1 MDFNVEPFYDD
12 FEASNGA
19 KEENYMRILF
29 RPGYAV
35 QARELTQIQSIIQ
48 NQIRN
53 FGDHIFEDGS
63 PVFGGQ
69 ITLDT
74 SANYLKLQT
83 TYNGIDVEAEDFA
96 NSVIL
101 NNLGNVK
108 IRARVV
114 SVDNTQ
120 TQPTLMV
127 RYLRGNQFPDG
138 NVIQTTTGTF
148 AQLVASGASG
158 KGSVASIADGVF
170 YVDGYFVQVPSQT
183 IVLDPYG
190 NTPTYKIGLEIDD
203 SIIDESADANLL
215 DPAQNSFNYQAP
227 GAWRYQFKLNLAKRT
242 LDSVDDNK
250 FFELLRVENGLIT
263 KQVRYPIY
271 SAIEDTL
278 ARRTYDESGDYS
290 VKSFDVS
297 LESNTA
303 CTDVFTVSVGPGK
316 AYVKGYEYE
325 IAGAQKITVNK
336 ARTTNTSTDYDLSV
350 EYGNYLYAN
359 NITGSANGLFNIAK
373 LDTLELHCVPRA
385 NVNTSG
391 TLGYNT
397 TYMGT
402 ARARNFQRSSPTEYL
417 MYLTDFNLGS
427 NIVTASATASNA
439 NSIVFPAAYSDLED
453 AYANVSVR
461 VLSGGASNVAAGD
474 VRKIVRYNAST
485 KTAFT
490 DLNFTSAIGSGNTV
504 ALLFSTRDIDSLVE
518 AVSTK
523 TALNVAMDVSSSSK
537 DITNGTVVYDSNK
550 DSLLFMLPEKQVAN
564 GTITNA
570 DFRAMKFF
578 EDKTFTSN
586 GQLALTLAGNETY
599 DYGSDGNFLSTT
611 AANTNLIVMV
621 KSLGTASNVSVG
633 QILNLTAATGP
644 AGSGGAAVRRDSTT
658 QLTIFTGELGTFTA
672 DLYATV
678 KVNDSESATNNRRS
692 KTIRGNS
699 ANITLVATDSY
710 LNGTQVTGC
719 TSVRIDST
727 NGHVWFTDTAYINKT
742 PGGNNSLFIPDV
754 FKIIKIY
761 DSGSASYEPNTTN
774 AIDITNRF
782 YLDSG
787 QSLQYYDH
795 AKIILKPGS
804 SAPRGQTVVM
814 LQYYEH
820 SSAISGYFD
829 VDSYPSAQYA
839 NGTIPLFYN
848 ADGSTYN
855 LRDAIDFR
863 PTREIGTTA
872 SVASYSFVG
881 LKNPMPEDPFEVTYS
896 YYVPRIDKIVLTK
909 DGEFKTLTGVAGKF
923 PLAPVDTDEA
933 MSLFTVAIPAYTAN
947 VNSVVI
953 TRVDNRRY
961 TMRDIRNLETRIRN
975 VEYYTAL
982 NFSEKRA
989 SSTKILYED
998 NATEKEKYGIIAD
1011 NFLGFQVADTLN
1023 SDFRCSIEKGEM
1035 SAYNILTQI
1044 PLDISTVGAN
1054 TRRNAKTISLD
1065 FTEEVAVEQTT
1076 ATANVTVQPYLYGTF
1091 NGTMVLTPQSD
1102 AWFSESIAPVTVSAT
1117 SAVPTTGSV
1126 NPLVGNQQNIV
1137 ENQRNVTGFAP
1148 ETISQDTWFNFNG
1161 LGTDFDSGARA
1172 PGNLPEQRL
1181 GSGTKDNQFTFN
1193 DRLDLF

>member
-19 KEENYMRILF
+19 KDQNYMRILF

-35 QARELTQIQSIIQ
+35 QGRELTQIQSIIQ
-48 NQIRN
+48 NQLKN

-74 SANYLKLQT
+74 NANYLKLQT
-83 TYNGIDVEAEDFA
+83 TYNGIDIEAEDFA

-108 IRARVV
+108 IRARVIA
-114 SVDNTQ
+114 VDDTQ

-127 RYLRGNQFPDG
+127 RYLRGNQFPNG

-148 AQLVASGASG
+148 AQLTADAASG
-158 KGSVASIADGVF
+158 KGSVASIAEGVF
-170 YVDGYFVQVPSQT
+170 YVDGYFVQVQPQT

-203 SIIDESADANLL
+203 GVIDESADANLL

-227 GAWRYQFKLNLAKRT
+227 GAWRYQFKLNLAKRA
-242 LDSVDDNK
+242 LDSIDDNK

-290 VKSFDVS
+290 VKTFDVS
-297 LESNTA
+297 LEANTA
-303 CTDVFTVSVGPGK
+303 CNDTFIVSVGPGK

-325 IAGAQKITVNK
+325 FAGAQKLNLNK
-336 ARTTNTSTDYDLSV
+336 ARTSNTSTDYDLSV

-385 NVNTSG
+385 NVNIVG
-391 TLGYNT
+391 TIGYNT
-397 TYMGT
+397 TLMGT
-402 ARARNFQRSSPTEYL
+402 ARARNFQRSSATEYL
-417 MYLTDFNLGS
+417 VYLTDFRFQS
-427 NIVTASATASNA
+427 NTITAASTSVNA
-439 NSIVFPAAYSDLED
+439 NSIVFPAAYSNLEN

-461 VLSGGASNVAAGD
+461 VLSGGASNVSAGD
-474 VRKIVRYNAST
+474 VRKIVRYDGAT

-490 DLNFTSAIGSGNTV
+490 DLNFTSLIGSGNTV
-504 ALLFSTRDIDSLVE
+504 ALLYSTRDIDSLVE
-518 AVSTK
+518 AISLK
-523 TALNVAMDVSSSSK
+523 TALNVAMDVSNSSK
-537 DITNGTVVYDSNK
+537 DVTNATVVFDSNK

-564 GTITNA
+564 LSITNA
-570 DFRAMKFF
+570 DFRSMKFF
-578 EDKTFTSN
+578 EDKSFTSN

-621 KSLGTASNVSVG
+621 KSLGTATNVSVG
-633 QILNLTAATGP
+633 QIINLTAATGP
-644 AGSGGAAVRRDSTT
+644 GGAGGAAVRRDSAT
-658 QLTIFTGELGTFTA
+658 QLTIFTGEIGTFTA
-672 DLYATV
+672 DIYATV
-678 KVNDSESATNNRRS
+678 KVNDSESATNNRRT
-692 KTIRGNS
+692 KTIRGNA
-699 ANITLVATDSY
+699 ANTTLVATDSY

-719 TSVRIDST
+719 TTVRIDST
-727 NGHVWFTDTAYINKT
+727 NGHVWFTDTSVINKT

-754 FKIIKIY
+754 FKIVKIY
-761 DSGSASYEPNTTN
+761 DSGSTSAMPSATN
-774 AIDITNRF
+774 AIDITSRY

-787 QSLQYYDH
+787 QTLGYYDH

-829 VDSYPSAQYA
+829 VDSYPDAQYA
-839 NGTIPLFYN
+839 NGSIPVFYN
-848 ADGSTYN
+848 SDGATYN

-863 PTREIGTTA
+863 PTREIGTAA
-872 SVASYSFVG
+872 SVATYSFVG
-881 LKNPMPEDPFEVTYS
+881 MKTPMPEDPFELTYS
-896 YYVPRIDKIVLTK
+896 YFVPRIDKIVLTK
-909 DGEFKTLTGVAGKF
+909 DGEFKTITGVAGKY

-933 MSLFTVAIPAYTAN
+933 MSLFTVSIPAFTAN

-953 TRVDNRRY
+953 NRVDNRRY
-961 TMRDIRNLETRIRN
+961 TMRDIRNLETRIKN
-975 VEYYTAL
+975 IEYYTSL
-982 NFSEKRA
+982 NFAEKRA
-989 SSTKILYED
+989 SGTKILYED
-998 NATEKEKYGIIAD
+998 NATEKEKYGIVAD
-1011 NFLGFQVADTLN
+1011 NFTSFQVADTLN
-1023 SDFRCSIEKGEM
+1023 GDFRCSVEKGLL
-1035 SAYNILTQI
+1035 SAYSVLQQI
-1044 PLDISTVGAN
+1044 PLDISTIGAN
-1054 TRRNAKTISLD
+1054 IRRNAKTVSLD

-1091 NGTMVLTPQSD
+1091 DGTLVLTPQSD
-1102 AWFSESIAPVTVSAT
+1102 SWFSENIAPITVSAT
-1117 SAVPTTGSV
+1117 SAIPVTTTA
-1126 NPLVGNQQNIV
+1126 NPVVGNQQNIV
-1137 ENQRNVTGFAP
+1137 RGARNSSGFAP
-1148 ETISQDTWFNFNG
+1148 QTISQDTWFNFNG
-1161 LGTDFDSGARA
+1161 FFTDFDNGARF
-1172 PGNLPEQRL
+1172 PGSLQEGRVSDQ
-1181 GSGTKDNQFTFN
+1181 FN
-1193 DRLDLF
+1193 DRIDFN